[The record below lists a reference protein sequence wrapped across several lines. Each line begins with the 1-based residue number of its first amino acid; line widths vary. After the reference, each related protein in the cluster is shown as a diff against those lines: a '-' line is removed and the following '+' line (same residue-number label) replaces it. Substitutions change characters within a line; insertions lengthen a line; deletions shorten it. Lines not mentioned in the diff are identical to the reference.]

1 MPTAD
6 NPLKLFIRVGFEM
19 DPLNPG
25 FNDPS
30 LYGTSNMSNIPF
42 GNLRFSRVN
51 SIGRQ
56 WVRQYTV
63 ALCKELLGLIRSK
76 FSSIPIPNAEL
87 QLNGGDLVSAAK
99 DEKDKLVTQLKEMLD
114 TMTYDKLLEQQ
125 ATKVDNLQKILKAI
139 PIPVG
144 RAITIG

>member
-1 MPTAD
+1 M
-6 NPLKLFIRVGFEM
+6 NPLT
-19 DPLNPG
+19 PA

-42 GNLRFSRVN
+42 GNLRYSRVN

-56 WVRQYTV
+56 WVRQYTI
-63 ALCKELLGLIRSK
+63 ALSKELLGLIRSK

-87 QLNGGDLVSAAK
+87 QLNGGDLVSAGK
-99 DEKDKLVTQLKEMLD
+99 EEKDKLMTQLKEMLD
-114 TMTYDKLLEQQ
+114 TMTYDKLLEMQ
-125 ATKVDNLQKILKAI
+125 AAKVDNLQKVLRAI

-144 RAITIG
+144 RAISIG